1 MKTLFITGGN
11 RGIGAA
17 VVKHFQDNGYEI
29 IMPSRKEMN
38 LLSPESIEDYF
49 KNKKGLAIDCLVNN
63 AGINPLAE
71 IQEVKDGDLMD
82 AVNINLIA
90 PLLITRALIGEM
102 KKKGNGRIV
111 NIGSIWGVVSKEK
124 RIVYSITKNGIHGI
138 TNTLAVELGKYNILI
153 NTVCPGYVNTEMTKK
168 NVPLKEAKKIYGEI
182 PLGRFAEP
190 EEIAEIVYYLGS
202 ENNTYITGQK
212 IVVDGGF
219 TVK

>member
-1 MKTLFITGGN
+1 MKTLFLTGGS

-17 VVKHFQDNGYEI
+17 IAKHFQDNGYKI
-29 IMPSRKEMN
+29 IMPSREEMN
-38 LLSPESIEDYF
+38 LLSPQSIEEYF
-49 KNKKGLAIDCLVNN
+49 KNNKVPAVDCLVNN

-71 IQEVKDGDLMD
+71 IQEIKDSDLMD
-82 AVNINLIA
+82 AVNVNLIA
-90 PLLITRALIGEM
+90 PLLITRSLIKGM
-102 KKKGNGRIV
+102 KNKGRGHIV
-111 NIGSIWGVVSKEK
+111 NIGSIWGVVAKEK
-124 RIVYSITKNGIHGI
+124 RCIYSMTKNGIHGI
-138 TNTLAVELGKYNILI
+138 TNTLAIELGKYNILI
-153 NTVCPGYVNTEMTKK
+153 NTVCPGYVNTELTKK
-168 NVPLKEAKKIYGEI
+168 NVSLQEAEKIYGEI

>member
-1 MKTLFITGGN
+1 MKTLFITGGS

-17 VVKHFQDNGYEI
+17 VVQHFQDNGYEI

-49 KNKKGLAIDCLVNN
+49 NKKKGLAVDCLVNN

-82 AVNINLIA
+82 AVHINLIA
-90 PLLITRALIGEM
+90 PLLITRALIAEM

-124 RIVYSITKNGIHGI
+124 RSVYSMTKNGIHGI

-153 NTVCPGYVNTEMTKK
+153 NTVCPGYVNTELTKK

-190 EEIAEIVYYLGS
+190 EEIAEIVYDLGS
-202 ENNTYITGQK
+202 EKNTYITGQK